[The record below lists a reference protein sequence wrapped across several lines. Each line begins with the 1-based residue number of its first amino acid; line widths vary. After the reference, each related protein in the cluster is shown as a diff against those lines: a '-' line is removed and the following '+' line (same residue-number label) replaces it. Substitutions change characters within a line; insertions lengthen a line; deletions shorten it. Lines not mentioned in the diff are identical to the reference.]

1 MQKAILSFEILDP
14 SEALI
19 EQIKTILQSFKQVNN
34 ISFVQQEF
42 LTEFKESIKEVK
54 KLKTGDSSML
64 YGGSLDD
71 MLLECNLQI

>member
-34 ISFVQQEF
+34 ISFVQQVGKSDESISCF
-42 LTEFKESIKEVK
+42 LTKPRF
-54 KLKTGDSSML
+54 
-64 YGGSLDD
+64 
-71 MLLECNLQI
+71 